1 MTLDD
6 YLEFTLSTAIYPGAG
21 TGDPEETVYLSL
33 GLCGEIGELAE
44 KLKKNLRDGTLI
56 EAETIAKE
64 LGDVLWYWTRLCQV
78 VKLEPSFLAKFN
90 KTAILR
96 RGTPGEELLLVAK
109 HAGALVGFLQDNH
122 SNPQLPHHFSALYQH
137 LEVLAQTWNF
147 PMVQIMHMNVTKLR
161 DRKARSMIRGSGDE
175 R

>member
-6 YLEFTLSTAIYPGAG
+6 YLDFTLSTAIYPGAG

-56 EAETIAKE
+56 EPETIAKE

-78 VKLEPSFLAKFN
+78 VKLEPSFVSKFN
-90 KTAILR
+90 KTAIR
-96 RGTPGEELLLVAK
+96 RRDSPGEELLMVAK
-109 HAGALVGFLQDNH
+109 HAGALVGFLQDNLSH
-122 SNPQLPHHFSALYQH
+122 PAMLHHLSALYQH
-137 LEVLAQTWNF
+137 LEALAKTWDF

-161 DRKARSMIRGSGDE
+161 DSKARSMLKGSGDD